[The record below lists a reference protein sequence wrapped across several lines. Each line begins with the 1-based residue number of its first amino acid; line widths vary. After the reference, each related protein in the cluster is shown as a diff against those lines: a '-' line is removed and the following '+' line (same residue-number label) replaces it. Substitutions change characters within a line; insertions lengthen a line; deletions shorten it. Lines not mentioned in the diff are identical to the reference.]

1 MNKETQAI
9 IENISRMIDGYRSLD
24 TPYEYRLMIETI
36 EKYLISLRGLRDWK
50 RQVILKDTPKS

>member
-24 TPYEYRLMIETI
+24 TPYEYHLMIEAL
-36 EKYLISLRGLRDWK
+36 EKYLISIEDYK
-50 RQVILKDTPKS
+50 NE